1 MGANS
6 SLHLVRPRRTR
17 GVKRRIFK
25 TGESIPDSGIY
36 RVVRQRH
43 RVPHE
48 VTLLRNEQ
56 FPRCSKCQHAVTF
69 ELLRALAFTEETRHL
84 SPQIRLYELPVFDD
98 EDELEKKD
106 IAS

>member
-1 MGANS
+1 MGPNS
-6 SLHLVRPRRTR
+6 SLHLVKPRRTR
-17 GVKRRIFK
+17 GVKRRFFR
-25 TGESIPDSGIY
+25 TGESIPDCGIY
-36 RVVRQRH
+36 RVVHRRH
-43 RVPHE
+43 RLPHE

-69 ELLRALAFTEETRHL
+69 ELLRAVAFTQEARES

-98 EDELEKKD
+98 EPEEQD